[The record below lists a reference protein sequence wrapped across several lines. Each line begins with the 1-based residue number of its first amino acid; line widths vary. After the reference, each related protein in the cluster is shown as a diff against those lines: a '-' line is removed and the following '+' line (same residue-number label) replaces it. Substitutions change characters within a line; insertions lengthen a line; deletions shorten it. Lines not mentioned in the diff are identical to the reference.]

1 MTVLLVD
8 DEKQVLYGMLHGV
21 DFKRIGFDTVLT
33 ARSGEE
39 AKEIIIRQR
48 VDILVSDIE
57 MADLSG
63 LGLLEWIRDNNYPI
77 LTIFCTA
84 FRNFDY
90 AKKALE
96 LHAFDYFLKPIR
108 YEELTKKL
116 SHAVSSLGTIYQH
129 LPPASPAEPQ
139 VQENTSPP
147 RVRKTIQIVCEYIDN
162 NLSKEITRSELA
174 KLVFMNP
181 DYLGTIFKEEL
192 HCSITIYI
200 QNKRLSKAKQLLRET
215 DYPISKIAEMVGYDN
230 ISYFSKL
237 FRQKIGCQPG
247 EYRKNGALTVQPT
260 EAPAPRE
267 EW

>member
-8 DEKQVLYGMLHGV
+8 DEKQVLDGMLHGV
-21 DFKRIGFDTVLT
+21 DFQGIGLDTVLT

-39 AKEIIIRQR
+39 AKEIITRR
-48 VDILVSDIE
+48 PVDILITDIE

-63 LGLLEWIRDNNYPI
+63 LGLLEWIRDQNYPI
-77 LTIFCTA
+77 ITIFCTA

-108 YEELTKKL
+108 YEEITEKL
-116 SHAVSSLGTIYQH
+116 KLAMQALGVMTFTYKPAVHIDL
-129 LPPASPAEPQ
+129 
-139 VQENTSPP
+139 QEVTPP
-147 RVRKTIQIVCEYIDN
+147 RRVKKTIQTICDYIEE
-162 NLSKEITRSELA
+162 NLSKEITRNELA

-181 DYLGTIFKEEL
+181 DYLGTIFKEEMD
-192 HCSITIYI
+192 CSITIYI
-200 QNKRLSKAKQLLRET
+200 QNKRLAKAKELLRET
-215 DYPISKIAEMVGYDN
+215 EYPISKIAEMVGYDN

-247 EYRKNGALTVQPT
+247 EYRKNGESAILPS
-260 EAPAPRE
+260 ENPDDEDEPI
-267 EW
+267 